1 MDDEQITLR
10 DQITANVD
18 EAVETPE
25 VVEEIQEVAAP
36 EGETA
41 EQKEQR
47 LRDER
52 GRFAKAEQV
61 ESAEIPIHE
70 VKKIN
75 RPSTWK
81 KDYWEHFDKLATE
94 NPQLAEYI
102 NQRESE
108 YAKGV
113 STYKNE
119 AERAK
124 AIWGALEPFMP
135 ELQQH
140 QIDPAQWVG
149 NLGRAHQQLAKGNP
163 QQKLQ
168 MFQKL
173 AQDYGVPLQA
183 LVQQDGQQD
192 PVLQYVSPLYEQVNQ
207 LKGQLHSW
215 QTQQQQAEQRQI
227 QGQIE
232 KFAEGRPYFE
242 QVRETMSGLLQS
254 GLAQDL
260 ESAYEAAVRL
270 PQHDSIFQE
279 LQQQQKLEAE
289 KRAAEQRAV
298 VATRARNQAVSTRST
313 TPTGPRS
320 KSNGS
325 GLRETLAEAFESAST
340 GRV

>member
-1 MDDEQITLR
+1 MDEQITLR
-10 DQITANVD
+10 DQLSQNVD
-18 EAVETPE
+18 EIVVDTPVEET
-25 VVEEIQEVAAP
+25 VVEAAP

-41 EQKEQR
+41 EQQEQR

-52 GRFAKAEQV
+52 GRFAKKEAEQV
-61 ESAEIPIHE
+61 ESAEIPAPE

-94 NPQLAEYI
+94 NPSLAEYI

-140 QIDPAQWVG
+140 RIDPAQWVG
-149 NLGRAHQQLAKGNP
+149 NLGRAHQQLATGSP

-183 LVQQDGQQD
+183 LVQTEGQPD

-227 QGQIE
+227 QSQIE
-232 KFAEGRPYFE
+232 KFAEGKPYFE

-260 ESAYEAAVRL
+260 DSAYEAAVRL
-270 PQHDSIFQE
+270 PQHESIFQE
-279 LQQQQKLEAE
+279 MQQQQQLEAE
-289 KRAAEQRAV
+289 KRAAEQRAA
-298 VATRARNQAVSTRST
+298 VATRARNQTVSTRST

-320 KSNGS
+320 KSSGS
-325 GLRETLAEAFESAST
+325 GLRDTIAEAFEAAST